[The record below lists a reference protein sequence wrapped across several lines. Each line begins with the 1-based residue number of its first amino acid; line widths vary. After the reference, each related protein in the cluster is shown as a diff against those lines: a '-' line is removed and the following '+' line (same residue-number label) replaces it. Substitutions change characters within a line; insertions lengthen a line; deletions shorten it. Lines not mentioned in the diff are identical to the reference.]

1 MIIEFDNIYKKYV
14 VWKVEKSAK
23 FEQYKSNRKKDCLN
37 YIESINKKKTRSWLK
52 MLFKINIIFL
62 ILNIVIGTIAIILNC
77 IAINVIIDI
86 NNGKEDLIDELEEK
100 NYEL

>member
-1 MIIEFDNIYKKYV
+1 
-14 VWKVEKSAK
+14 
-23 FEQYKSNRKKDCLN
+23 
-37 YIESINKKKTRSWLK
+37 